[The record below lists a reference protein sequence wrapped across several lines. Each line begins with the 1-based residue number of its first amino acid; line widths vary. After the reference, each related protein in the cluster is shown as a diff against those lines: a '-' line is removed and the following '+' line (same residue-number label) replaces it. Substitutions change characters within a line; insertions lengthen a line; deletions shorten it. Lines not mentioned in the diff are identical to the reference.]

1 MISSGQTRKFNTKR
15 YLELLADVPD
25 ISEMKN
31 VNKIKVDLR
40 GVREYA
46 RQKGMSVADLSDQE
60 KQMFMTA

>member
-1 MISSGQTRKFNTKR
+1 MISSGQTKRFNTKR
-15 YLELLADVPD
+15 YQELLAEVPD

-46 RQKGMSVADLSDQE
+46 RKKRLAVAGTRVCEKKSV
-60 KQMFMTA
+60 KV

>member
-46 RQKGMSVADLSDQE
+46 RQKGMSAADLSDQE

>member
-1 MISSGQTRKFNTKR
+1 MTLSGQTRKFNTKR
-15 YLELLADVPD
+15 YQELLADVPD

-46 RQKGMSVADLSDQE
+46 RKKGIAVADLSDQE
-60 KQMFMTA
+60 KRMFMSA

>member
-15 YLELLADVPD
+15 YLELLADGPD
-25 ISEMKN
+25 ISVMKN
-31 VNKIKVDLR
+31 VNKIKVDLH

-46 RQKGMSVADLSDQE
+46 RKKGKAVADLSDQE

>member
-1 MISSGQTRKFNTKR
+1 MSGQTRKFNTKR
-15 YLELLADVPD
+15 YQELLADVPD

-46 RQKGMSVADLSDQE
+46 RKKGIAVADLSDQE
-60 KQMFMTA
+60 KRMFMSA

>member
-15 YLELLADVPD
+15 YQELLAEVPD

-46 RQKGMSVADLSDQE
+46 RRKGMSVADLSDQE
-60 KQMFMTA
+60 KKMFMSA

>member
-15 YLELLADVPD
+15 YQELLADVPD

-31 VNKIKVDLR
+31 VNRIKVDLH

-46 RQKGMSVADLSDQE
+46 HKQGLSVADLSAQE
-60 KQMFMTA
+60 KKMFMST